1 MQSISM
7 YTRSDSGLAPVLSL
21 LSSSSSVVTSYLTA
35 AIGLVYILRITI
47 SVVAIG

>member
-7 YTRSDSGLAPVLSL
+7 YTNSGSGLAHV

-47 SVVAIG
+47 GVVAIG